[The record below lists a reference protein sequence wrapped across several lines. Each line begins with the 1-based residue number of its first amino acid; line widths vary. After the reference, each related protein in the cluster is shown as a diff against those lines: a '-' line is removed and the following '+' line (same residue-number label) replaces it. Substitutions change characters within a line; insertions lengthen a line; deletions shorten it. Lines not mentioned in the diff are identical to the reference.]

1 MVQAVD
7 RAVRILELCAD
18 GPADINAIAGIL
30 DVHRT
35 TALRIIQSL
44 EAGGLLKRD
53 AQHRFRIGYGLHALA
68 TRSAEDVDLRSIVHP
83 HLLNLAADTGF
94 AVHCA
99 VPIDDRI
106 VSLDLVEPPYS
117 IRLPLRIGG
126 NNVIHTAGVAKAI
139 LAHLDVFEADRILD
153 NATWEKF
160 TERTITRR
168 EEMQLT
174 LSRVRTRGWAYDDG
188 EFEDISNCI
197 AAPFFDHSGRVL
209 GAFSLTCLKA
219 QTPLIVLEKTVPRLQ
234 DEMRELSLQL
244 GYDASSREREA

>member
-7 RAVRILELCAD
+7 RAVRILQLCAD
-18 GPADINAIAGIL
+18 GPADINSIATSL

-53 AQHRFRIGYGLHALA
+53 AQHRFRIGYGLHALT
-68 TRSAEDVDLRSIVHP
+68 TRSAEDADLRSIVHP
-83 HLLNLAADTGF
+83 HLLKLADDTGF

-99 VPIDDRI
+99 VPIEDRI

-126 NNVIHTAGVAKAI
+126 NVVIHTAGVAKAI
-139 LAHLDVFEADRILD
+139 LAYLDPFEAGRILD
-153 NATWEKF
+153 NATWEQF
-160 TERTITRR
+160 TERSITRR
-168 EEMQLT
+168 EEMELT
-174 LSRVRTRGWAYDDG
+174 LRRVRSRGWAYDDG

-209 GAFSLTCLKA
+209 GAFSLTCFKA
-219 QTPLIVLEKTVPRLQ
+219 QTPLDVLEGFVPRLQ
-234 DEMRELSLQL
+234 EEMQELSVQF
-244 GYDASSREREA
+244 GHQPSEHAK

>member
-18 GPADINAIAGIL
+18 GPANITSIATSLG
-30 DVHRT
+30 VHRT

-53 AQHRFRIGYGLHALA
+53 LEHRFRVGYGLHALV
-68 TRSAEDVDLRSIVHP
+68 TRSAEDVDLRSIVRP
-83 HLLNLAADTGF
+83 HLTRLADDTGF

-106 VSLDLVEPPYS
+106 VSLDILEPPYS

-126 NNVIHTAGVAKAI
+126 NVVIHTAGVAKAI
-139 LAHLDVFEADRILD
+139 LAHLDPVEADRILD
-153 NATWEKF
+153 NATWEPF

-168 EEMQLT
+168 SEMELA
-174 LSRVRTRGWAYDDG
+174 LKRVRSRGWAYDDG
-188 EFEDISNCI
+188 EFEDVSNCI

-209 GAFSLTCLKA
+209 GAFSLTSFKA
-219 QTPLIVLEKTVPRLQ
+219 QTPLSVLERLVPRLQ
-234 DEMRELSLQL
+234 HEMSELSTQF
-244 GYDASSREREA
+244 GHHPSNGPE

>member
-18 GPADINAIAGIL
+18 GAVDINTVAATL

-53 AQHRFRIGYGLHALA
+53 AQHRYRIGYGLHALA
-68 TRSAEDVDLRSIVHP
+68 TRSDEDVDLRSIAHP
-83 HLLNLAADTGF
+83 HLLKLAADTGF
-94 AVHCA
+94 TVHCA

-126 NNVIHTAGVAKAI
+126 SVVIHTAGVAKAI
-139 LAHLDVFEADRILD
+139 LANLDAFDADRILD

-160 TERTITRR
+160 TERTITGRAQ
-168 EEMQLT
+168 MQVT
-174 LSRVRTRGWAYDDG
+174 LSSVRTRGWAYDDG

-209 GAFSLTCLKA
+209 GAFSLTCFKA
-219 QTPLIVLEKTVPRLQ
+219 QTPLTVLEGFVPRLQ
-234 DEMRELSLQL
+234 EEMRELSLQF
-244 GYDASSREREA
+244 GYDAPLSAHTA